1 MQETESEKN
10 GRESSKWDTVVWGWQ
25 HEVLSRPQLV
35 GTQTSLSSILQEI
48 RDERER
54 GSRYQ
59 EVWGEGDKVNAH
71 DFLKGTLSETT
82 TGVPS

>member
-10 GRESSKWDTVVWGWQ
+10 GGESSKWDTVVWGWQ
-25 HEVLSRPQLV
+25 SEVLSRPQLV
-35 GTQTSLSSILQEI
+35 GTQTSLAPILQEI

-59 EVWGEGDKVNAH
+59 EAWREGDKVNAH
-71 DFLKGTLSETT
+71 DFLNGTLRGTT
-82 TGVPS
+82 AGVPS

>member
-10 GRESSKWDTVVWGWQ
+10 GRESSKQDTVVWGWQ
-25 HEVLSRPQLV
+25 HEVLSRLQLV
-35 GTQTSLSSILQEI
+35 GTQTSLAPILQEI

-59 EVWGEGDKVNAH
+59 EFWGEGDKVNAH
-71 DFLKGTLSETT
+71 DFLIGTLSGTT

>member
-54 GSRYQ
+54 GSRYL

>member
-48 RDERER
+48 RDERVR
-54 GSRYQ
+54 GFRYQ

-71 DFLKGTLSETT
+71 DFLKGTLSGTT